1 MVESAN
7 TFRPNRNRAPVGW
20 AGLFEGV
27 TLRKMTGIVSVAL
40 AAALTV
46 TITGCS
52 DDNKPVAAKCDE
64 VSQPM
69 IDIPTRTDQ
78 EPRLRLPQPQG
89 WERTTKLDSE
99 SIRYAIRNPGLADQ
113 GFTPNAVVTLQKVAA
128 KEGNAQQIL
137 DIQNKQLAARLKVT
151 DLKTSSAKVC
161 GSSAQTTTYTAPAM
175 GKIPARSAVSLAVVY
190 TEGDV
195 NYVSTL
201 TVQTIKPDN
210 PTYAADS
217 AAILKGF
224 QIRPSK

>member
-1 MVESAN
+1 VKSAN
-7 TFRPNRNRAPVGW
+7 TFSWDFAAPVGW
-20 AGLFEGV
+20 AGLSKGV
-27 TLRKMTGIVSVAL
+27 TLSKVTSVVSAVL
-40 AAALTV
+40 AAALTA

-64 VSQPM
+64 VATPL
-69 IDIPTRTDQ
+69 IDVPTRTDQ

-99 SIRYAIRNPGLADQ
+99 SIRYAIRNPGLADE

-128 KEGNAQQIL
+128 SEGNAAQIL
-137 DIQNKQLAARLKVT
+137 DIQNKQLVARLKVT
-151 DLKTSSAKVC
+151 DLKTSSARVC
-161 GSSAQTTTYTAPAM
+161 GSSAQTTTYTAPAI
-175 GKIPARSAVSLAVVY
+175 GKVPARSATSLAVVY
-190 TEGDV
+190 TDGDV

-224 QIRPSK
+224 QIIPAK